1 MARSFDSFIKFLGSL
16 VLLPIWV
23 LASGVC
29 FLLEIIKLIH
39 QGKGKKKTFPSAEIH
54 FPVILYDHYHSCGTV
69 NSLHVIKKVDRAIL

>member
-39 QGKGKKKTFPSAEIH
+39 QGSKQLFLEGFQNLLQMDLVVTCKKG
-54 FPVILYDHYHSCGTV
+54 
-69 NSLHVIKKVDRAIL
+69 

>member
-23 LASGVC
+23 LASGVR

-39 QGKGKKKTFPSAEIH
+39 QGKGKKK
-54 FPVILYDHYHSCGTV
+54 
-69 NSLHVIKKVDRAIL
+69 KKNLSFCSN

>member
-39 QGKGKKKTFPSAEIH
+39 QGKEKKRKKKPFLLQQFI
-54 FPVILYDHYHSCGTV
+54 
-69 NSLHVIKKVDRAIL
+69 SL

>member
-1 MARSFDSFIKFLGSL
+1 

-23 LASGVC
+23 LASGISF

-39 QGKGKKKTFPSAEIH
+39 QGKGKKKKKTFPSAAIH